1 MITQE
6 DIDHFAD
13 MQSPIM
19 DMGYYQQEAVKTAI
33 YTDPIIYPALGLGN
47 EAGEVQGKV
56 KKMLRDGT
64 FNKDAIAAEIG
75 DVLWYIAALCRDL
88 EIDMA
93 EVALKN
99 LSKLKRDRKEEL
111 YKEVGITDE
120 LLYHQG
126 SDMACSI
133 LCIRNRSVA
142 SVTGRQQEVL

>member
-33 YTDPIIYPALGLGN
+33 YKDSIIYPALGLGN
-47 EAGEVQGKV
+47 EAGEVQGKI

-64 FNKDAIAAEIG
+64 FDKDAIAAEIG

-99 LSKLKRDRKEEL
+99 LAKLKSRQERGTL
-111 YKEVGITDE
+111 
-120 LLYHQG
+120 QG
-126 SDMACSI
+126 SGDK
-133 LCIRNRSVA
+133 R
-142 SVTGRQQEVL
+142 

>member
-33 YTDPIIYPALGLGN
+33 YKDSIIYPALGLGN
-47 EAGEVQGKV
+47 EAGEVQGKI

-64 FNKDAIAAEIG
+64 FDKDAIAAEIG

-93 EVALKN
+93 EVAVKN
-99 LSKLKRDRKEEL
+99 LAKLKSRQERGTL
-111 YKEVGITDE
+111 
-120 LLYHQG
+120 QG
-126 SDMACSI
+126 SGDT
-133 LCIRNRSVA
+133 R
-142 SVTGRQQEVL
+142 

>member
-6 DIDHFAD
+6 DIAHFAD

-19 DMGYYQQEAVKTAI
+19 DRGYYQQEAVKPAI
-33 YTDPIIYPALGLGN
+33 YTDHIIYPALGLGN
-47 EAGEVQGKV
+47 EAGEVKGKINKSV
-56 KKMLRDGT
+56 RDGT

-99 LSKLKRDRKEEL
+99 LSKLKSRQER
-111 YKEVGITDE
+111 GTI
-120 LLYHQG
+120 QG
-126 SDMACSI
+126 SGD
-133 LCIRNRSVA
+133 NR
-142 SVTGRQQEVL
+142 

>member
-13 MQSPIM
+13 MQSHVM

-33 YTDPIIYPALGLGN
+33 YADPIIYPALGLGN
-47 EAGEVQGKV
+47 EAGEVQGKI

-64 FNKDAIAAEIG
+64 FDKEAIAAEIG

-88 EIDMA
+88 EVDMA

-99 LSKLKRDRKEEL
+99 LAKLKSRQERGTLK
-111 YKEVGITDE
+111 
-120 LLYHQG
+120 G
-126 SDMACSI
+126 SGD
-133 LCIRNRSVA
+133 NR
-142 SVTGRQQEVL
+142 

>member
-47 EAGEVQGKV
+47 EAGEVQGKI

-88 EIDMA
+88 NVDMKDLA
-93 EVALKN
+93 KN
-99 LSKLKRDRKEEL
+99 NLRKLHDRKL
-111 YKEVGITDE
+111 RGVI
-120 LLYHQG
+120 QG
-126 SDMACSI
+126 SGDK
-133 LCIRNRSVA
+133 R
-142 SVTGRQQEVL
+142 

>member
-1 MITQE
+1 MLRRDNDNTRRHRPLCRYAITNYRYE
-6 DIDHFAD
+6 LL
-13 MQSPIM
+13 ST
-19 DMGYYQQEAVKTAI
+19 GAVKTAI

-47 EAGEVQGKV
+47 EAGEVQGKI

-99 LSKLKRDRKEEL
+99 LSKLKSRQER
-111 YKEVGITDE
+111 GTI
-120 LLYHQG
+120 QG
-126 SDMACSI
+126 SGD
-133 LCIRNRSVA
+133 NR
-142 SVTGRQQEVL
+142 

>member
-33 YTDPIIYPALGLGN
+33 YKDAIIYPALGLGN
-47 EAGEVQGKV
+47 EAGEVQGKI

-99 LSKLKRDRKEEL
+99 LSKLKSRQER
-111 YKEVGITDE
+111 GTI
-120 LLYHQG
+120 QG
-126 SDMACSI
+126 SGD
-133 LCIRNRSVA
+133 NR
-142 SVTGRQQEVL
+142 